1 MLKSYFIMFHIKMLF
16 YIEIETKLKWELI
29 KLKSF
34 FHRKGNYKLYEKT
47 TLRMGKKELHM
58 KQLTKDLSPKYT
70 NNSYSSIQEKQQ
82 PNQTIGRRPK
92 QTFLQR
98 CYYCSVTKPC
108 SGFPVLY
115 YLPEF
120 AEFHVHWVS
129 DAII

>member
-1 MLKSYFIMFHIKMLF
+1 MDWRPKCKIRNYKTLREKHRQNTLGVNHRKILYDSPPRAM
-16 YIEIETKLKWELI
+16 EIETKLKWELI

-82 PNQTIGRRPK
+82 PNQTVGKRPK

-98 CYYCSVTKPC
+98 RHTDC
-108 SGFPVLY
+108 
-115 YLPEF
+115 
-120 AEFHVHWVS
+120 
-129 DAII
+129 